1 MAKSDNA
8 LRAAARLAAARAA
21 SRDPVAEAPKPKPAG
36 SAKARRK
43 AARLAAV
50 QALYQVDLV
59 GAQSESVLGEF
70 VKHRLGHE
78 IDGDRYVDAD
88 AQLFADIL
96 RGVTAR
102 LEDVDRILAGSLDGQ
117 WTVDRLE
124 HILRAILRAG
134 AYELLAHPD
143 VHARIVISEYVDVG
157 RAFFAGKEPGMINGV
172 LDKVARSLRPDEVA
186 DRVAGGETGSSR
198 PARSRGAVGP
208 KRGRLGGA
216 RGGEGA

>member
-1 MAKSDNA
+1 MPKSENA

-21 SRDPVAEAPKPKPAG
+21 STDAAEGADKRKPQG

-59 GAQSESVLGEF
+59 GTPSESVVGEF

-88 AQLFADIL
+88 PQLFADIL

-102 LEDVDRILAGSLDGQ
+102 LEEVDRLLVGSLEAQ
-117 WTVDRLE
+117 WSLVRLE
-124 HILRAILRAG
+124 HIMRAILRAG
-134 AYELLAHPD
+134 AFELLAHAD

-172 LDKVARSLRPDEVA
+172 LDRVARALRPDEVA
-186 DRVAGGETGSSR
+186 DQRPAAPER
-198 PARSRGAVGP
+198 PARAPKPGPRRRAVRG
-208 KRGRLGGA
+208 
-216 RGGEGA
+216 E